1 MKLRMPHTLALLL
14 GVMVLALVATWLL
27 PPGAYQMAETAQGQ
41 KVVVPGTY
49 APFENRAYLPPW
61 TLFTVIPKAF
71 ASAQGVI
78 FFVILMGGV
87 FGVLQKTGAIEAA
100 IGRTMIRFQGRQ
112 TLLIFFGMAMFTLL
126 SASFGM
132 ASEYIAFTAMLVAL
146 CAAVRLDAMTAS
158 GILLVG
164 YGVGYGASTTN
175 PFTVVVAQEIA
186 GVPIGSGLWF
196 RVIVLLIAF
205 LVGFHHVWSYARRAR
220 LQPERALAPPPAA
233 EGATP
238 TDFPP
243 MTLTRGL
250 VLGAL
255 GLTVAALIAGI
266 ILAKWSLPQ
275 VSALFLGLGF
285 AAVVI
290 GRLRVDEA
298 CDAFLA
304 GAARL
309 TGTALLVGVARAIGM
324 ILEDGQVLHTLVFL
338 TATPLAALPSEVSA
352 VGMFLIQ
359 ALLNVFIP
367 SGSGQAFATM
377 PIMAPIGDLVG
388 VSRQASVLAFQFGDG
403 FTNLIIPTNPFLMA
417 ILGLTGVTY
426 GAWVRFV
433 WPLMVKLMLVS
444 AAAMVT
450 AVLIGL

>member
-14 GVMVLALVATWLL
+14 AVMVLALVATWLL
-27 PPGAYQMAETAQGQ
+27 PSGAYQMSEAANGQ

-49 APFENRAYLPPW
+49 APLPDRTYLPPW
-61 TLFTVIPKAF
+61 TLFTIIPKAF

-112 TLLIFFGMAMFTLL
+112 TLLIFFGMAIFTLL

-146 CAAVRLDAMTAS
+146 CAAVRLDAMAAS
-158 GILLVG
+158 AILLVG

-196 RVIVLLIAF
+196 RIVVLVLAFLIA
-205 LVGFHHVWSYARRAR
+205 FHHVWSYARRVR
-220 LQPERALAPPPAA
+220 LDPTRALAPPPADDKS
-233 EGATP
+233 TP
-238 TDFPP
+238 SDFPP
-243 MTLTRGL
+243 MTVTRGL
-250 VLGAL
+250 VRGAL
-255 GLTVAALIAGI
+255 GWRRPCAGI
-266 ILAKWSLPQ
+266 VQPSGYLRSGAVP
-275 VSALFLGLGF
+275 GLGC
-285 AAVVI
+285 AVLI
-290 GRLRVDEA
+290 SGSGSTRLR
-298 CDAFLA
+298 LSWR
-304 GAARL
+304 AARL
-309 TGTALLVGVARAIGM
+309 TGTALLVGVARAIGL
-324 ILEDGQVLHTLVFL
+324 ILEDGQVLHTLVFM
-338 TATPLAALPSEVSA
+338 TATPLAALPAEASA

-359 ALLNVFIP
+359 AFLNVFIP

-433 WPLMVKLMLVS
+433 WPLMVKLMLLS
-444 AAAMVT
+444 AAAMVA
-450 AVLIGL
+450 AVVVGL